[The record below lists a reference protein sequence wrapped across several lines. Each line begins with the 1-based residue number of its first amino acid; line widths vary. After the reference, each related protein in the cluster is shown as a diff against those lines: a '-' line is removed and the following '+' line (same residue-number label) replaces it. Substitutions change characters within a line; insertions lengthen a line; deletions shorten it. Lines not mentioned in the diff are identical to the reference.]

1 MDFRKATFIKRSIG
15 QQEVF
20 YSMDERPLVIGC
32 SLAENGGQFP
42 DRLRLLDAS
51 TQHLFPLQHR
61 ARNEFTGLRNS
72 SQERDSTCR
81 GTPKLAPRK
90 FRHGHCFP
98 EIWADVRLDRGT

>member
-32 SLAENGGQFP
+32 SLAENGSQFP

-72 SQERDSTCR
+72 SQERNSTCP
-81 GTPKLAPRK
+81 GTPKLGPK
-90 FRHGHCFP
+90 KLGMSPSFLEF
-98 EIWADVRLDRGT
+98 DRCAS